1 MLFSDQSHKCY
12 TRKYVGAMIFYSD
25 GIYYILRLYAIKL
38 KEIIIDSITKPNR
51 ILMILINLKRSS
63 YFILYDDKNPTY
75 SILVI
80 WYDKKISDE

>member
-1 MLFSDQSHKCY
+1 
-12 TRKYVGAMIFYSD
+12 MIFYSD

-51 ILMILINLKRSS
+51 ILMILINLKRS
-63 YFILYDDKNPTY
+63 FILYDDKNPTY